1 MIRFIRLPLTVSK
14 NALHIP
20 IKCGKFHK
28 MVRSKKARLREEEI
42 VAEMHRQIGGKPL
55 VPCFTRPVSVTWTM
69 TPPDSRSRDVA
80 NYGEQLLD
88 CLQAAGIV
96 SNDRLVVHETHEMM
110 PCPEKPGWIDL
121 EVNEIP

>member
-1 MIRFIRLPLTVSK
+1 MIRLTRLPLPVSK

-28 MVRSKKARLREEEI
+28 LVRSKKARLRAEEI
-42 VAEMHRQIGGKPL
+42 VQEMHRQMGGKPRS
-55 VPCFTRPVSVTWTM
+55 PCFTRPVSLTWTM

-88 CLQAAGIV
+88 CLQEAGIV

-110 PCPEKPGWIDL
+110 PVAERPGWIDL
-121 EVNEIP
+121 EVREIP